1 VAVER
6 NQAVFKYK
14 TIKGIL
20 HKIPAAIKLFL
31 FPPLCIFCL
40 SLNHFFLVT
49 GIITLSTAAF
59 LCRLTSR
66 EQLTDMKPAF
76 FYFCLMYALSVFS
89 YSYEY
94 WNKLTINEL
103 VPIIFTPKSDLLQI
117 TLRLVVIIQLSA
129 LLFRTTS
136 SLEIRESLRAVEKR
150 ILSLLPFIK
159 RKEKQYLVS
168 ESICL
173 FICFIPEIFSTW
185 SSVNLAWK
193 ARSGKQGVKKIKTT
207 VFVLI
212 SLSMEKAALKAKAYA
227 ARTAGG
233 NL

>member
-1 VAVER
+1 VAVGLT
-6 NQAVFKYK
+6 QAVFKYK

-40 SLNHFFLVT
+40 SFNHFFLVA

-59 LCRLTSR
+59 LCRFTLR

-76 FYFCLMYALSVFS
+76 LYFCLMYVLSVFS

-94 WNKLTINEL
+94 WNKLPIHEL
-103 VPIIFTPKSDLLQI
+103 VPLIFMPKSNFLQI

-136 SLEIRESLRAVEKR
+136 SLEIRESLRAIEKR
-150 ILSLLPFIK
+150 ILSPLPFIK
-159 RKEKQYLVS
+159 RKEKQYLIS
-168 ESICL
+168 ESVCL
-173 FICFIPEIFSTW
+173 FICFIPEIFTTW

-193 ARSGKQGVKKIKTT
+193 ARSGKQGVRKIKTT

-212 SLSMEKAALKAKAYA
+212 SLSMEKAALKAKALE
-227 ARTAGG
+227 ARTARG
-233 NL
+233 NS